1 MMLIAMK
8 IGPQPAVT
16 PNVAPAQTDAMRQQY
31 QARVLKKAL
40 DSQQQA
46 AEKLLNLLDP
56 KGKVL
61 DIRA

>member
-1 MMLIAMK
+1 MLIAMK
-8 IGPQPAVT
+8 IGSQPAVT
-16 PNVAPAQTDAMRQQY
+16 PNVATPQTDAMRQQY

-56 KGKVL
+56 KGKVV